1 MITYAKKERARYW
14 PITSEL
20 MTQYKD
26 GSHSEK
32 DSDGTLRWI
41 QNDKLHRDDDKP
53 AIINS
58 DGGLEWRKNGL
69 YHRDDDKP
77 AYIGPEGRLDWC
89 QNYQRH
95 RICGPA
101 VIRPNGI
108 HEWWV
113 NNKNITQEVNEWLNG
128 EEWQGTPEQI
138 FEFQLRFA

>member
-1 MITYAKKERARYW
+1 MITYAEKKRTRYW
-14 PITSEL
+14 LITSEL

-53 AIINS
+53 AIITKA
-58 DGGLEWRKNGL
+58 GTLEWWKNDL
-69 YHRDDDKP
+69 RHRDGDLP
-77 AYIGPEGRLDWC
+77 AYIQWDGSLEWWQNGDW
-89 QNYQRH
+89 H

-101 VIRPNGI
+101 RIWTDGEIDWWING
-108 HEWWV
+108 
-113 NNKNITQEVNEWLNG
+113 KNITPEVRKWLNKKR
-128 EEWQGTPEQI
+128 WTGTPEQI